1 MHLVFAVLRVIGQTS
16 SACQPSPD
24 TDDIL
29 PPDSIF
35 APFCGSM
42 SATTTMVGLIELLVS
57 RRPQGRR
64 PGLVLCRLGES
75 FRDRCWEAYITSTN
89 GWLLDLFQIRMTF
102 CPPTGS
108 PSLCTSFGQ
117 PARERRPATK

>member
-1 MHLVFAVLRVIGQTS
+1 
-16 SACQPSPD
+16 
-24 TDDIL
+24 
-29 PPDSIF
+29 
-35 APFCGSM
+35 
-42 SATTTMVGLIELLVS
+42 MVGLIELLVS

-102 CPPTGS
+102 CPPTGVVAAA
-108 PSLCTSFGQ
+108 PS
-117 PARERRPATK
+117 RPALGGRGRGLPLTATEMV